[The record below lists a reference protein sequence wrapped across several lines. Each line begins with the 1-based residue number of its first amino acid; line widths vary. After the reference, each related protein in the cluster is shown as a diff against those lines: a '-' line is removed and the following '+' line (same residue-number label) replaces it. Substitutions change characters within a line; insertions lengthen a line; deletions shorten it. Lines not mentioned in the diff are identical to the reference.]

1 MERQWDE
8 CFEADGPHFTVWHHD
23 PEVPTHHCK
32 GQSFALVAGNAQ
44 PTRCWSLSW
53 PCLLP
58 VGVEAVVAWRR
69 HRNMFLCQTQACLDD
84 AVLCIGA
91 FVFTP
96 TSQHQCSH
104 AVSKRP
110 VGDQL
115 ERDSSRD
122 RDSSTALQWRNIS
135 AFAIGA
141 PAVLKHSLCCGMA
154 ALQG

>member
-1 MERQWDE
+1 MIQKFRHIIARVKVLRLLQGMLSRRDVGASIGLAFCQLAWKQLSRGVDTAT
-8 CFEADGPHFTVWHHD
+8 CSCAKLKPVWI
-23 PEVPTHHCK
+23 
-32 GQSFALVAGNAQ
+32 
-44 PTRCWSLSW
+44 
-53 PCLLP
+53 
-58 VGVEAVVAWRR
+58 
-69 HRNMFLCQTQACLDD
+69 CLDD

-115 ERDSSRD
+115 ERGSSRD

-135 AFAIGA
+135 ASAIGA
-141 PAVLKHSLCCGMA
+141 PAVLKHGTDSSIAMSAGFVLRWLVRGVA
-154 ALQG
+154 